1 MITDGETEVWKEF
14 ICVAERGRMDIE
26 IRDLQRKDFNKA
38 IDFAIQGMHFDWYLD
53 SKFMLNLYGRYFWY
67 SETNRATQMIAAYAG
82 NTLAGVL
89 LADMRGE
96 KRKYHSFW
104 KAWYVRIFN
113 FLQKTFF
120 KGSVGA
126 YDETNREM
134 LGEYTSSN
142 EPDGEII
149 FLAANPDVKIK
160 GIGTLLLSELETREK
175 GKMVYLYTD
184 NACSY
189 QFYEHRGFHKAAERK
204 IMLDFGKKKVPLVCL
219 LYSKVL

>member
-1 MITDGETEVWKEF
+1 
-14 ICVAERGRMDIE
+14 MDIE

-38 IDFAIQGMHFDWYLD
+38 IGFAIQGMHFDWYMD

-89 LADMRGE
+89 LADMRGG
-96 KRKYHSFW
+96 KRKHYSFW
-104 KAWYVRIFN
+104 KAWYVRIFD
-113 FLQKTFF
+113 FLQQTFF
-120 KGSVGA
+120 KDSVGA
-126 YDETNREM
+126 YDEMNREM
-134 LGEYTSSN
+134 LGEYTRSN
-142 EPDGEII
+142 KPDGEIV

-184 NACSY
+184 NACFY

>member
-1 MITDGETEVWKEF
+1 MG
-14 ICVAERGRMDIE
+14 IE
-26 IRDLQRKDFNKA
+26 IRELQRKDFNRA
-38 IDFAIQGMHFDWYLD
+38 IGFAIRGMHFDWYLN
-53 SKFMLNLYGRYFWY
+53 SKFLLGLYGRYFWY

-82 NTLAGVL
+82 DTLAGVL
-89 LADMRGE
+89 LADIRGG
-96 KRKYHSFW
+96 KRRYHSFW
-104 KAWYVRIFN
+104 KACCVRIFD
-113 FLQKTFF
+113 FLQQAFF

-134 LGEYTSSN
+134 FEEYAGSN

-160 GIGTLLLSELETREK
+160 GIGTLLLAELEKREK
-175 GKMVYLYTD
+175 GKTVYLYTD

-189 QFYEHRGFHKAAERK
+189 PFYEHRGFRKAAEREVL
-204 IMLDFGKKKVPLVCL
+204 LDFGKKKVPLVCL